1 MIRTIVLVLAVLL
14 GIVGL
19 SSVFIVTETEYAIKF
34 QLGRVVRADYE
45 PGLHFKLPFVNNVR
59 KYDRRLLTL
68 DTNAEKMLT
77 SEQKFVAV
85 DSFLKWHIVD
95 PRRFYT
101 ATQGNEQVALSRLDS
116 IVKDRIRN
124 QIASRTLAEV
134 VSEQRVSTM
143 QDITRVANEAAQ
155 GLGIE
160 VVDVRIKAIEL
171 PDDVRERMVAL
182 AAEHLVAQVAGVVV
196 LVRLD
201 QRDLDRVI
209 GTADVLGG
217 GRTGGAATDNHHLFL
232 ASSNGGE
239 ADRTDGSSAT
249 RDLDEISTVNFAH
262 DSVSPLLL
270 AGKELQQGVQLVVTQ
285 SIHLLFHLLGH
296 FPPAGL
302 KILHRVVQVRQPLAG
317 QNAAISRGL
326 AAILVAFLAILVV

>member
-1 MIRTIVLVLAVLL
+1 MIRTIILVLAVLL

-171 PDDVRERMVAL
+171 PEDVRESVFRRMAADRQKEANLYRFEGREEAERIRANADRQARVLL
-182 AAEHLVAQVAGVVV
+182 AEAERDGQTIRGAG
-196 LVRLD
+196 D
-201 QRDLDRVI
+201 AI
-209 GTADVLGG
+209 
-217 GRTGGAATDNHHLFL
+217 ATDTYAQAYGQDEEFFAFYRSLQAYNSAFG
-232 ASSNGGE
+232 NGNDIMVLDPTSE
-239 ADRTDGSSAT
+239 FFDYFGSESA
-249 RDLDEISTVNFAH
+249 
-262 DSVSPLLL
+262 
-270 AGKELQQGVQLVVTQ
+270 
-285 SIHLLFHLLGH
+285 
-296 FPPAGL
+296 
-302 KILHRVVQVRQPLAG
+302 RQ
-317 QNAAISRGL
+317 
-326 AAILVAFLAILVV
+326 